1 MPGFLKSGFPSAY
14 GQRGISAAV
23 LALLGLVVW
32 LAWEA
37 RASDRSRRAAAEGV
51 LRDYGSF
58 AAWEFERSARGY
70 LSTHLAWSIGA
81 ARKERLVPGAPL
93 PPPSILSDS
102 VARCRC
108 GFQDEVRFAFVVDL
122 STGAVR
128 VDRPVE
134 PALHDALGRFVRV
147 AEEFTPGA
155 DSSLRRMPEDAPPS
169 GALRFDTL
177 NNTPYVVAFT
187 VLRDR
192 PGPARALYG
201 LAADPRHFADD
212 FARIVR
218 TRPLL
223 PPSLVG
229 GGPNDSVMWIRVSH
243 PDVGTVYTTDT
254 SWTEGSIA
262 ATDTLERS
270 LGGLIVTVAP
280 RREVAQSL
288 LIGGVP
294 ATRLPLYLGLLAL
307 AVALTLLAM
316 VQLRKARELE
326 RLQARFVANVS
337 HEIRTPLAQISMFSE
352 TLMLERD
359 RAPEERRHFLSVIF
373 RESKRLSHL
382 VESVLRFSRAEA
394 GTQQL
399 MREAL
404 DLTAEVREVVE
415 GFAPLAAAGDVRI
428 EVGMDGPA
436 SARVDSGAF
445 RQILLNLLDNAMKY
459 GPRGQTVMVRVER
472 LHDEVLVSV
481 EDQGP
486 GIPPGD
492 REKVFEPFIRLERAE
507 ESRVSGAGIGLSVVR
522 ELASAHGGRV
532 WVEGANG
539 GARVV
544 FTVRGV

>member
-1 MPGFLKSGFPSAY
+1 
-14 GQRGISAAV
+14 
-23 LALLGLVVW
+23 
-32 LAWEA
+32 
-37 RASDRSRRAAAEGV
+37 
-51 LRDYGSF
+51 
-58 AAWEFERSARGY
+58 
-70 LSTHLAWSIGA
+70 
-81 ARKERLVPGAPL
+81 
-93 PPPSILSDS
+93 
-102 VARCRC
+102 
-108 GFQDEVRFAFVVDL
+108 
-122 STGAVR
+122 
-128 VDRPVE
+128 
-134 PALHDALGRFVRV
+134 
-147 AEEFTPGA
+147 
-155 DSSLRRMPEDAPPS
+155 
-169 GALRFDTL
+169 
-177 NNTPYVVAFT
+177 
-187 VLRDR
+187 
-192 PGPARALYG
+192 
-201 LAADPRHFADD
+201 
-212 FARIVR
+212 
-218 TRPLL
+218 
-223 PPSLVG
+223 
-229 GGPNDSVMWIRVSH
+229 MWIRVSH

-399 MREAL
+399 TPKAL

-428 EVGMDGPA
+428 EVVMDRPG

-486 GIPPGD
+486 GIPAGD
-492 REKVFEPFIRLERAE
+492 RERIFEPFVRLERAE

>member
-1 MPGFLKSGFPSAY
+1 
-14 GQRGISAAV
+14 
-23 LALLGLVVW
+23 
-32 LAWEA
+32 
-37 RASDRSRRAAAEGV
+37 
-51 LRDYGSF
+51 
-58 AAWEFERSARGY
+58 
-70 LSTHLAWSIGA
+70 
-81 ARKERLVPGAPL
+81 
-93 PPPSILSDS
+93 
-102 VARCRC
+102 
-108 GFQDEVRFAFVVDL
+108 
-122 STGAVR
+122 
-128 VDRPVE
+128 VE
-134 PALHDALGRFVRV
+134 PALYDALGRFVRV

-155 DSSLRRMPEDAPPS
+155 DSSSRRTPEDAPPS

-243 PDVGTVYTTDT
+243 PAVGTVYTTDT
-254 SWTEGSIA
+254 SSTEGSIS

-382 VESVLRFSRAEA
+382 VESVLRFSRADA
-394 GTQQL
+394 GTPQ
-399 MREAL
+399 RVPDAL
-404 DLTAEVREVVE
+404 DLSAEVREVVE
-415 GFAPLAAAGDVRI
+415 GFAPIAAAADVRL
-428 EVGMDGPA
+428 EVVMDGPA

-445 RQILLNLLDNAMKY
+445 RQILLNLLDNATKY

-472 LHDEVLVSV
+472 WHGEVLVSV

-486 GIPPGD
+486 GIPVGD
-492 REKVFEPFIRLERAE
+492 RERIFEPFIRLERAE

-522 ELASAHGGRV
+522 ELVSAHGGRV
-532 WVEGANG
+532 WVEEADG
-539 GARVV
+539 GARVA